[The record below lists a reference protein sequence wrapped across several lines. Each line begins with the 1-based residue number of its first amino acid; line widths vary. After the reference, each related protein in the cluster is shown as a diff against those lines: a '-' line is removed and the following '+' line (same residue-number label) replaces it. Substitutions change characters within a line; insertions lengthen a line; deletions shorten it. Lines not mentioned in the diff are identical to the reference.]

1 LAAVV
6 PPKLPIR
13 DALDITGRIGAG
25 PIGRVNFEHQRRL
38 RQKRDLEGL
47 PHFGSLSLPGRVT
60 HLAADGAPLLRSICF
75 SAALSACALCLA
87 SWSIDT
93 DRSTENTHGLFE
105 IREEARRFISHENA
119 KGHQQWD
126 VLEPNLKTLV
136 PRCAVPLETQWT
148 PKSLGRS
155 KLSVMVIC
163 TVAVPNSVM
172 RRWDVH
178 VPVERKPN
186 LTGSPAAPHRS
197 ERAGAR
203 TGHDVSE

>member
-1 LAAVV
+1 M
-6 PPKLPIR
+6 
-13 DALDITGRIGAG
+13 
-25 PIGRVNFEHQRRL
+25 
-38 RQKRDLEGL
+38 
-47 PHFGSLSLPGRVT
+47 
-60 HLAADGAPLLRSICF
+60 LRSILL

-87 SWSIDT
+87 SWSIET
-93 DRSTENTHGLFE
+93 DRSTEHTHGLFE

-119 KGHQQWD
+119 KGQEQWD

-186 LTGSPAAPHRS
+186 
-197 ERAGAR
+197 
-203 TGHDVSE
+203 

>member
-1 LAAVV
+1 MAVVV

-13 DALDITGRIGAG
+13 DALDIVGRIEAG
-25 PIGRVNFEHQRRL
+25 SIGRVSFEHQRRL
-38 RQKRDLEGL
+38 FLTRSLEGL
-47 PHFGSLSLPGRVT
+47 PHFGSLPLPGRMT
-60 HLAADGAPLLRSICF
+60 NLAADGSLLRSTLLT
-75 SAALSACALCLA
+75 AALSACALCLA

-93 DRSTENTHGLFE
+93 DRSTEHTHGLFE
-105 IREEARRFISHENA
+105 IREEARRFISQENA

-186 LTGSPAAPHRS
+186 
-197 ERAGAR
+197 
-203 TGHDVSE
+203 